1 MKHRVRVVAYV
12 TRGDELLVL
21 RYSGEG
27 VPPTGPEV
35 PGGGVGA
42 GEDHVDALHREV
54 EEETGLTGLQ
64 FVGKLGVS
72 EFVANGWRHEQHFFR
87 LEAPADTPDAWE
99 HTGTGGADDEGYLFE
114 CWFMPTADAIV
125 HESQSVFLS
134 AL

>member
-1 MKHRVRVVAYV
+1 VRHRVRVVAYV
-12 TRGDELLVL
+12 TRGGDLLVL

-27 VPPTGPEV
+27 VPPTGLEV
-35 PGGGVGA
+35 PGGGVDA
-42 GEDHVDALHREV
+42 GEDLIDAVHREV

-64 FVGKLGVS
+64 LVGKLGVS
-72 EFVANGWRHEQHFFR
+72 EFVANGCRHEQHFFR

-99 HTGTGGADDEGYLFE
+99 HIGTGGAEDEGYLFE
-114 CWFMPTADAIV
+114 CRFMPTADAIV